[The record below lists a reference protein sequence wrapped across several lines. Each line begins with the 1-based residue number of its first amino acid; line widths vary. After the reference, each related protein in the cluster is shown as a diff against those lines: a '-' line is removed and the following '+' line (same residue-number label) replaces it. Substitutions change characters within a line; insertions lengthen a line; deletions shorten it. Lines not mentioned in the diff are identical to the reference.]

1 MNRRLFFGGVL
12 LALCACHRDGPTADR
27 RPDGLSLCEKEGV
40 VFSEKEAI
48 EIASKAIEG
57 KITLSAT
64 ARPVVKRVKDDYVVI
79 YERKNPP
86 DFLGPDFD
94 AKVTIDCKT
103 RQVKQILG
111 GD

>member
-1 MNRRLFFGGVL
+1 MRQHVL
-12 LALCACHRDGPTADR
+12 AGLLLVSIAACHKDGPADR
-27 RPDGLSLCEKEGV
+27 KPDGLLLCEKEGV

-48 EIASKAIEG
+48 EVANKAIEG

-64 ARPVVKRVKDDYVVI
+64 AHPVVKRVKDDYVVTF
-79 YERKNPP
+79 ERKNPP

-103 RQVKQILG
+103 KQVKQILG
-111 GD
+111 AD